1 VHTPKVYL
9 DSQNII
15 ALTAN
20 PKYNFQSKHVD
31 TQYHFIHEI
40 VQFHHI
46 QLEYVSIEDMP
57 TYIFTKSLFITKHYH
72 CLQKIGMVVT
82 PFGFQ
87 LFLAIESL
95 VFLFD
100 TIETS
105 QTQLPTV
112 PHIQA
117 FMVHVE
123 GFLKSYKLSSKR

>member
-1 VHTPKVYL
+1 MHTPKVYL
-9 DSQNII
+9 DTQNII

-20 PKYNFQSKHVD
+20 PKYNSQSKHVD

-57 TYIFTKSLFITKHYH
+57 TNIFTKFLLITKHYH

-82 PFGFQ
+82 QLDFQ
-87 LFLAIESL
+87 SFLAIKSL

-100 TIETS
+100 TIGTS

>member
-9 DSQNII
+9 DTQNII

-20 PKYNFQSKHVD
+20 PKYNSQSKHVD

-57 TYIFTKSLFITKHYH
+57 TNIFIKSLLITKHYH

-82 PFGFQ
+82 PFDFQ

-95 VFLFD
+95 VSLFD
-100 TIETS
+100 TIGTS
-105 QTQLPTV
+105 
-112 PHIQA
+112 
-117 FMVHVE
+117 
-123 GFLKSYKLSSKR
+123 